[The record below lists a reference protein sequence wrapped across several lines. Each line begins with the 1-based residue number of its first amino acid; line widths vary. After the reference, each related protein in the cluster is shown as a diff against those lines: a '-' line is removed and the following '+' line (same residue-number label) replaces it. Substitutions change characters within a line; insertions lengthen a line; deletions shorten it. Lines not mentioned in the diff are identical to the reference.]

1 MERFDGLRPARLK
14 VGIISAGRV
23 GTALGVAL
31 QRADHVVVACSAIS
45 HASRRRAQ
53 RRLPDTP
60 VLPPL
65 DVAASAELLLLA
77 VTDSE
82 LAGLVSG
89 LAATSAVRPQTIVAH
104 TSGANGIGILAPLAQ
119 QGCIPLA
126 IHPAMTF
133 TGSDE
138 DISRL
143 PDTCFGITAADDV
156 GYAIGQSLVLEMGG
170 EPFCVRE
177 DARILYH
184 AALAHASN
192 HIVTVL
198 ADALEALRAALS
210 GGELLGQQTVDD
222 QPGGIVE
229 RIVGPL
235 ARAALENTLQ
245 RGQAALTGPVARG
258 DAAAVADHLAAR
270 GRRRSA
276 GPGIPDKRAADRA
289 ARTRPRGCRRGFDG
303 MTIPAFHPGELNVYS
318 APGDVA
324 DVSRALRLTGRRV
337 MLVPTMGALH
347 EGHLALVRA
356 AKRVPGSVVVVS
368 IFVNPM
374 QFGAG
379 EDLDAYPRTP
389 DDDLAQLRAEG
400 VEIAFTPTT
409 AAMYPDGLRTTV
421 QPGPLAAELEGGPR
435 PTHFAGVLTVV
446 LKLLQIVRP
455 DRVFFGEKDYQQ
467 LVLIR
472 QLVADFNLDVAVVG
486 VPTVREADGLAMS
499 SRNRYLDPAQRAA
512 AVALSAAL
520 TAAAHAATAGAQA
533 ALDAARAV
541 LDAAP
546 GVAVDYLELRDIG
559 LGPMPLNGSGRLLV
573 AARLGTTRLLDNIAI
588 EIGTFAGTDRPDGY
602 RAILESHWRN

>member
-245 RGQAALTGPVARG
+245 RGQAAL
-258 DAAAVADHLAAR
+258 
-270 GRRRSA
+270 
-276 GPGIPDKRAADRA
+276 
-289 ARTRPRGCRRGFDG
+289 
-303 MTIPAFHPGELNVYS
+303 
-318 APGDVA
+318 
-324 DVSRALRLTGRRV
+324 
-337 MLVPTMGALH
+337 
-347 EGHLALVRA
+347 
-356 AKRVPGSVVVVS
+356 
-368 IFVNPM
+368 
-374 QFGAG
+374 
-379 EDLDAYPRTP
+379 
-389 DDDLAQLRAEG
+389 
-400 VEIAFTPTT
+400 
-409 AAMYPDGLRTTV
+409 
-421 QPGPLAAELEGGPR
+421 
-435 PTHFAGVLTVV
+435 
-446 LKLLQIVRP
+446 
-455 DRVFFGEKDYQQ
+455 
-467 LVLIR
+467 
-472 QLVADFNLDVAVVG
+472 
-486 VPTVREADGLAMS
+486 
-499 SRNRYLDPAQRAA
+499 
-512 AVALSAAL
+512 
-520 TAAAHAATAGAQA
+520 
-533 ALDAARAV
+533 DAARAV